1 MGLQLVDTEVNNLIE
16 KLKQIREKHNYSG
29 SDVANIVGITK
40 GYYSLIEN
48 GKRGLSYPLAVK
60 IAAVFNLKPDD
71 IFLSNEFTNEKLDK
85 EKEVA
90 N

>member
-1 MGLQLVDTEVNNLIE
+1 MLE
-16 KLKQIREKHNYSG
+16 KLKKIREENNYSG
-29 SDVANIVGITK
+29 SDVAEMVGITK

-71 IFLSNEFTNEKLDK
+71 IFLNNEFTK
-85 EKEVA
+85 
-90 N
+90 